1 MMDVDSDN
9 ELLTKVAADGIL
21 EPGTWPEL
29 LADILA
35 RLDKIAREEF
45 SIPTLPHPKPAALP
59 PTDSQ
64 GRLASPMPS
73 SPLASQGTDVAT
85 KGSPEPPAEQQV
97 LQPGELPTQ
106 LDDMLKHI
114 TTHLQ
119 SFTTS
124 PPHTIQRLA
133 ELVLRPRAHYRALSS
148 YLHAVDRVV
157 GVTSG
162 ANQYPLP
169 LPDMAGTSG
178 AESVTWGNPTTAA
191 ASLGSDEALGGA
203 LLTPIPWVKSNQT
216 QQQQPTETEALGGTG
231 ATIHS
236 ESTET
241 IDGPNGMGSIET
253 VSVSV
258 NGVHSTGH
266 ARAITQGELLRQEQ
280 RAGVI
285 PMSQLH
291 RGARRAQQAAASE
304 QDDAGGGGGGEE
316 DNGEEQPT
324 SEDAKKD
331 ADENAAPTEDGDEET
346 PHARGPEEIGVN
358 DTGPQGV
365 STSYIGEDG
374 LQTQGIDVES
384 AVGRRHAE
392 DDAPEQPAAEG
403 AASPTTS
410 EVSGTKR
417 EAEDEPLEPK
427 SPKKMKDGDDHEK
440 GEEKEGEAK
449 DADAMDT
456 GK

>member
-1 MMDVDSDN
+1 MDVESDN
-9 ELLTKVAADGIL
+9 ELLTKVAADG
-21 EPGTWPEL
+21 T
-29 LADILA
+29 
-35 RLDKIAREEF
+35 LDSQVSEQEQIAREEF

-73 SPLASQGTDVAT
+73 SPLASQGTDIAT
-85 KGSPEPPAEQQV
+85 KGSPEPPAKQQV

-106 LDDMLKHI
+106 LDNMLKHI
-114 TTHLQ
+114 TAHLQ

-216 QQQQPTETEALGGTG
+216 QQQQPTETEARGGTG

-291 RGARRAQQAAASE
+291 RGTRRAQQAAVSE
-304 QDDAGGGGGGEE
+304 QDEGSGGGDE

-324 SEDAKKD
+324 DEDAKKD
-331 ADENAAPTEDGDEET
+331 TDENAAPTEDGDEET

-374 LQTQGIDVES
+374 LQMQGIDVES

-392 DDAPEQPAAEG
+392 DDAPEQPAAER

-417 EAEDEPLEPK
+417 EAEDEPQEPK
-427 SPKKMKDGDDHEK
+427 SPKKLKDGDDHEK
-440 GEEKEGEAK
+440 GEKEGEAK
-449 DADAMDT
+449 DADSMDT
-456 GK
+456 EK